1 MHRESCTTMWC
12 ENPHE
17 PRRWPECATKQS
29 PIAKPTTHHA
39 DGDRRPRQGARKLR
53 TWPRGIPAAPLG
65 IASGSRR
72 SIDAPAPERRARQA
86 AISLALLG
94 VSRPIAGLPSPHHA
108 AGPLASEELP
118 PHQAMDV
125 RKEFPVQHVLETGN
139 PAWIGAIERQGS
151 RSPAK
156 PDHRAPFRGDCVLFS
171 QQHGGFSLHMN
182 ASFEKSAAR
191 RQIEPSKL
199 PESGLLFR
207 PALRK
212 PNPWFASLC
221 GAAEASVGFVLK
233 VP

>member
-1 MHRESCTTMWC
+1 MWC
-12 ENPHE
+12 ENPHPCVATE
-17 PRRWPECATKQS
+17 RWPECATDQS

-39 DGDRRPRQGARKLR
+39 DGDRRPRKGTNKLSTLPARDTR
-53 TWPRGIPAAPLG
+53 HAASSSSLG

-72 SIDAPAPERRARQA
+72 SIDAPARERRARQA
-86 AISLALLG
+86 AISLALLRVG
-94 VSRPIAGLPSPHHA
+94 RPIAGLPSPHHA

-125 RKEFPVQHVLETGN
+125 RKESPVQHVLETGK

-191 RQIEPSKL
+191 RQVEPSKL

-207 PALRK
+207 PALGSRIRDSFHCAGPLK
-212 PNPWFASLC
+212 R
-221 GAAEASVGFVLK
+221 ASVSF
-233 VP
+233 

>member
-1 MHRESCTTMWC
+1 MWC

-17 PRRWPECATKQS
+17 PRRWPECATEQS

-39 DGDRRPRQGARKLR
+39 GGDRRPRQGASKLR

-72 SIDAPAPERRARQA
+72 SIDAPTRERRARQA

-94 VSRPIAGLPSPHHA
+94 VGRPIAGLPSPHHA

-125 RKEFPVQHVLETGN
+125 RKEFPVQHVLETGK

-156 PDHRAPFRGDCVLFS
+156 PNHRAPFRGDCVLFS

>member
-1 MHRESCTTMWC
+1 MWC

-17 PRRWPECATKQS
+17 PRRWPECATEQS
-29 PIAKPTTHHA
+29 PIAKSTTHHA
-39 DGDRRPRQGARKLR
+39 DGDRRPRRGVSKLR
-53 TWPRGIPAAPLG
+53 TWPRGFPAAPLG

-72 SIDAPAPERRARQA
+72 SIDAPTRERRARQA

-94 VSRPIAGLPSPHHA
+94 VGRPIAGLPSPHHA

-125 RKEFPVQHVLETGN
+125 RKEFPVQHVLETGK

-156 PDHRAPFRGDCVLFS
+156 PNHRAPFRGDCVLFS